1 MNPEQNGHPPLFPIG
16 QVVSTYGALE
26 AMSEAGQNPL
36 ELLKR
41 HQSGDWGEL
50 PEEDKRE
57 NEYSVQHGLRIFSA
71 YTLSTGVKL
80 WLITEWDRSV
90 STFLLPSEY

>member
-1 MNPEQNGHPPLFPIG
+1 MNPDHNGHLPLFPAG
-16 QVVSTYGALE
+16 QVVATPGALE
-26 AMSEAGQNPL
+26 ALLEAGQNPL

-41 HQSGDWGEL
+41 HQSGDWGEV

-57 NEYSVQHGLRIFSA
+57 NTYSVQYGLRIISA

-80 WLITEWDRSV
+80 WLITEVDRSV
-90 STFLLPSEY
+90 STFLLPQEY

>member
-1 MNPEQNGHPPLFPIG
+1 MNPAQHDQSPLFSVG
-16 QVVSTYGALE
+16 QVVSTPGALE

-41 HQSGDWGEL
+41 HQSGDWGEV
-50 PEEDKRE
+50 PEEDKQE
-57 NEYSVQHGLRIFSA
+57 NDFSVKRGLRIVSA

-80 WLITEWDRSV
+80 WLITEWDRSLT
-90 STFLLPSEY
+90 TFLLPSEY